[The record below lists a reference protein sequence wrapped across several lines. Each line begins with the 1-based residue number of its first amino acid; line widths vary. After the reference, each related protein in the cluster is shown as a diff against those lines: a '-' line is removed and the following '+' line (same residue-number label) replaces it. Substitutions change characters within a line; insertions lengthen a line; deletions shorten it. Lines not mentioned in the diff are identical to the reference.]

1 MNKLSKEKRDKLILV
16 CIAAVGVV
24 GLLYTFVLGSQKDQ
38 LATLTTQISG
48 AQSKLSKAESALRAA
63 DAIEAGLV
71 ENQKLIESRQEKM
84 APQGQYYY
92 WFLKLVDQ
100 FRKDEKLD
108 NGFIVDITM
117 PEFIEAGLL
126 PKFPYK
132 AASFGLRLNGEFHDI
147 GRFIASLENNFPY
160 FRVQN
165 IRLAPNPVKPSTFPA
180 QIPGAT
186 LQPQI
191 SALPEPPLI
200 VDTKLVAE
208 LRIVTLIKPGSI

>member
-16 CIAAVGVV
+16 CIAIVAVV
-24 GLLYTFVLGSQKDQ
+24 GLLYTFVVGAQKDS
-38 LATLTTQISG
+38 LATIQSQITG
-48 AQSKLSKAESALRAA
+48 AQSKLAKAESALRSA
-63 DAIEAGLV
+63 DAIEAGLT
-71 ENQKLIESRQEKM
+71 ENRKKIELRQEKM

-92 WFLKLVDQ
+92 WFLKLMDQ

-132 AASFGLRLNGEFHDI
+132 AASFGLRVSGQFHDI
-147 GRFIASLENNFPY
+147 GRFVANLENAYPY

-165 IRLAPNPVKPSTFPA
+165 IHLSPNLVPPTQPSFTAAQLPGQPA
-180 QIPGAT
+180 
-186 LQPQI
+186 
-191 SALPEPPLI
+191 PEPVP
-200 VDTKLVAE
+200 DNKLVAE
-208 LRIVTLIKPGSI
+208 LRVVTLIKPGTI